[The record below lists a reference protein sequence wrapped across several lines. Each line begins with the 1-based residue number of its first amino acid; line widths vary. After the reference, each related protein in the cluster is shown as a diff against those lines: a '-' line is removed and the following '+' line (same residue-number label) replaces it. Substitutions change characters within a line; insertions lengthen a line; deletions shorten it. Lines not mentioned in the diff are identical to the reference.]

1 MIKHNIPKKV
11 LHIGDTV
18 ETLEIN
24 DNVRIVLSIEDEI
37 IQAEE
42 TQWLKEVFAEIR
54 AGEKDIALISN
65 YPVARTK
72 FYDVKNEFINKNTTF
87 VSLNGLSL
95 TKIYQKSLL
104 INALVNSL
112 KHNAASRTLKQ
123 SAAGC
128 FNEDFLEQKYTYF
141 LRFQM
146 PLQTLASRGF

>member
-1 MIKHNIPKKV
+1 MITKQQIYNIVKRSSHIHYMIKHNIQKKV

-42 TQWLKEVFAEIR
+42 TQWLKEVFAGIR

-72 FYDVKNEFINKNTTF
+72 FYDVKNEFINKIYNICIF
-87 VSLNGLSL
+87 KGLVSYED
-95 TKIYQKSLL
+95 I
-104 INALVNSL
+104 L
-112 KHNAASRTLKQ
+112 KNPTH
-123 SAAGC
+123 
-128 FNEDFLEQKYTYF
+128 
-141 LRFQM
+141 
-146 PLQTLASRGF
+146 

>member
-1 MIKHNIPKKV
+1 MITKQQIYTIVKRSSHIHNMIKHNIPKKV

-95 TKIYQKSLL
+95 TKIY
-104 INALVNSL
+104 
-112 KHNAASRTLKQ
+112 
-123 SAAGC
+123 
-128 FNEDFLEQKYTYF
+128 
-141 LRFQM
+141 
-146 PLQTLASRGF
+146 